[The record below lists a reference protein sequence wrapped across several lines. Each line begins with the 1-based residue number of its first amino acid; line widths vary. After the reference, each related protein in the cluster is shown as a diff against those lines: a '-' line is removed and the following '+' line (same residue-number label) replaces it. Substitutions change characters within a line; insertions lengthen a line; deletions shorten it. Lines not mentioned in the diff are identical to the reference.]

1 MHKSDFLAIKVI
13 VLMLF
18 FIPSHLILSPASEPS
33 AFGTST
39 ESSASG
45 SSKSATSA
53 PNLSDSFHLS
63 VSSSLECEAL
73 KLIRTVILS
82 YDAPPYRD

>member
-1 MHKSDFLAIKVI
+1 MIRIFRVDTSNAYIRFNFCATL
-13 VLMLF
+13 
-18 FIPSHLILSPASEPS
+18 HLILSPASEPS

-53 PNLSDSFHLS
+53 PNLSDSSQLS

-73 KLIRTVILS
+73 KLIRTCYFIL
-82 YDAPPYRD
+82 